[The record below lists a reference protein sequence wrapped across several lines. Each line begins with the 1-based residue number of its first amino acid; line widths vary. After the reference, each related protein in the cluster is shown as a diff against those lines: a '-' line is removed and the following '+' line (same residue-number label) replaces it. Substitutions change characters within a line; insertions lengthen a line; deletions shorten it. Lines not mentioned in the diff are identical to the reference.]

1 MPITGTKQIIEE
13 LESLRTEIA
22 SVRREVQ
29 GGCDAI
35 RITGTL
41 RNRLP
46 CKKVVHGIRGRKGRF
61 PVSEGFTDIRGKMS
75 ASI

>member
-13 LESLRTEIA
+13 LESLRSEIA

-35 RITGTL
+35 RITGTPSQQAPL
-41 RNRLP
+41 
-46 CKKVVHGIRGRKGRF
+46 
-61 PVSEGFTDIRGKMS
+61 
-75 ASI
+75 

>member
-13 LESLRTEIA
+13 LESLRSELA

-35 RITGTL
+35 L
-41 RNRLP
+41 R
-46 CKKVVHGIRGRKGRF
+46 
-61 PVSEGFTDIRGKMS
+61 
-75 ASI
+75 